1 MYVTGGSTGAN
12 GFLDYATIKYS
23 PSGSQLWVARYD
35 GPGSGE
41 DDAKGLVVD
50 SSGNAIVT
58 GYSLSAATAYDYATI
73 KYDTLENELWVAR
86 YDGQASAYDLASAIA
101 LDSVGNVFV
110 TGFSSGAGT
119 NFDYATIKYDSNGN
133 QVWVARYDGPGHMGD
148 YATAIALDSSGNVH
162 VTGRSVDGTGNWSD
176 YATIR
181 YSPDGVHTRESRY
194 DGPGSEG
201 DFGFRGLDDFASAL
215 AVDQNGNV
223 YVTGGSISGVFAGMW
238 LGDYATIKYSQP
250 EER

>member
-1 MYVTGGSTGAN
+1 MCTSPGEARVRTDFWTTPLSSTARLGA
-12 GFLDYATIKYS
+12 S
-23 PSGSQLWVARYD
+23 SGWARYD

-58 GYSLSAATAYDYATI
+58 GYSLSAATAYDDATI
-73 KYDTLENELWVAR
+73 KYDTLGNELWVAR

-133 QVWVARYDGPGHMGD
+133 QVWVGRYDGPGHMGD

-181 YSPDGVHTRESRY
+181 YSPDGVQTRESQ
-194 DGPGSEG
+194 GTMVQAAKAT
-201 DFGFRGLDDFASAL
+201 L
-215 AVDQNGNV
+215 
-223 YVTGGSISGVFAGMW
+223 VFA
-238 LGDYATIKYSQP
+238 A
-250 EER
+250 